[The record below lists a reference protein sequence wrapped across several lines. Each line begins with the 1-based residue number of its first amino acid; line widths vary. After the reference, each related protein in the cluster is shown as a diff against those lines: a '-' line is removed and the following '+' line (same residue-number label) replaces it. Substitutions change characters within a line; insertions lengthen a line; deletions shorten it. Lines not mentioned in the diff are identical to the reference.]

1 MSLAGHSA
9 LATHTEGNEVSQS
22 ADTHADDILT
32 TRLQQFEA
40 VSTVTA
46 EITRELDLTTLLGLI
61 TRRAVELIDAA
72 VSGAVFLW
80 DETEQLLIPQAWH
93 GYGEWMRGVRLKP
106 GEAIAGAVAQC
117 RRGLRINNY
126 QASPYAHPIFVQHTG
141 ATAILAEPLQYH
153 DRLVG
158 VIVLNNGTTGEIFT
172 VQDQALLSILGAQAA
187 IAIEHARLYEALE
200 TRLIRQQTLARLNQI
215 VSSTLDMDAVLGE
228 IARAA
233 ATLME
238 APVVSFWFVDEATR
252 TLEVGAFSDE
262 GQGIDVPVKK
272 MSFDQGGVGWV
283 ATHCCRLNIP
293 DIFTDGRFVA
303 VDWWQ
308 ARGLRSFLA
317 VPVILEGKLLA
328 VLALHGRQ
336 PFRLELADEQLLDSF
351 VVQTALAI
359 RNARL
364 YYESEEQRQRL
375 VTLVTVTQRLTR
387 GLDLPTVLSAIS
399 EAAAL
404 VFGGDAGF
412 RLVQGEYLVRIGT
425 TPGAREAMAS
435 ERIRIGE
442 SISGRVAE
450 SGQAIITADS
460 ATNALTLPAHRLSVR
475 ADRTGALMC
484 VPIKVESRLLGT
496 LHIFRE
502 RGYQFNEEALRIA
515 MSLADQAAI
524 AIENAQLFAEIRK
537 QTTQLERTN
546 TDLQRE
552 IVERQRAEEAL
563 QQAKDEL
570 EIRVA
575 ERTAELQQAVAQLHA
590 EIVERQHTEREL
602 QQAKEVAESANRA
615 KSEFLAN
622 MSHEIRTPMNGVIG
636 MTGLLLDTALTREQQ
651 EYAETVRTSGEAL
664 LTIINDILDFS
675 KIEAGKLDLEII
687 DFDLCTAIE
696 EAVDL
701 LAEKAHSK
709 GLELACLIHENVPT
723 GLRGDPGRLRQILLN
738 LLGNAIKF
746 TDQGEVVVQIS
757 LAAETDD
764 TVLVHFAVRDTG
776 IGIAPEGQ
784 ARLFQSFSQAD
795 NSTTRKYGGTG
806 LGLAISRQLTK
817 MMGGTIGVE
826 SVPGQGSTFWFT
838 ARLGKQPT
846 RAPAPHRPADLHG
859 RRVFIVDDNA
869 TNRAILHHQ
878 LRRWGMH
885 SASADSGLPALEQLR
900 TAAQSGTPYDLV
912 LLDMHMPVMDG
923 LMLARVIKADP
934 ALARLPLVM
943 LTSVAQRGHG
953 TLARE
958 AGISACLTKPVRQS
972 QLFDCVATVLGA
984 AVAPE
989 VPRVPA
995 ATLRLPHQSR
1005 LEDRG
1010 RATPLIL
1017 VAEDN
1022 IVNQRVSVRL
1032 LEKLG
1037 YRADVA
1043 ANGYEAVAALERIP
1057 YAMVFMDVH
1066 MPDMDGYAAT
1076 AEIRQCEAG
1085 ARHVPI
1091 IAMTANALEGDREKC
1106 LAAGMDDYLSKPVRQ
1121 AELQAI
1127 LERWLRLPAAR
1138 ST

>member
-1 MSLAGHSA
+1 VYS
-9 LATHTEGNEVSQS
+9 EISQH
-22 ADTHADDILT
+22 ADTPVDEILA

-61 TRRAVELIDAA
+61 TRRAVELVEAA
-72 VSGAVFLW
+72 VSGAILLW

-93 GYGEWMRGVRLKP
+93 GYGEWMRGVRLKA
-106 GEAIAGAVAQC
+106 GEAIAGAVAQH
-117 RRGLRINNY
+117 RQGLRINNY
-126 QASPYAHPIFVQHTG
+126 QASPYAHPTFVQHTG

-158 VIVLNNGTTGEIFT
+158 VIVLNNGTTGEDFT
-172 VQDQALLSILGAQAA
+172 VQDQALLRIFGAQAA

-238 APVVSFWFVDEATR
+238 APVVSFWLVDEATS
-252 TLEVGAFSDE
+252 TLEVRAFSE
-262 GQGIDVPVKK
+262 AGQGTDVPVKK
-272 MSFDQGGVGWV
+272 MPFGQGGVGWV
-283 ATHCCRLNIP
+283 ATHRCRLNIP
-293 DIFTDGRFVA
+293 DVFADSRFVS

-308 ARGLRSFLA
+308 ARGLCSFLA
-317 VPVILEGKLLA
+317 VPVMLEDKLLA

-351 VVQTALAI
+351 VVQAALAI

-435 ERIRIGE
+435 ERLRIGE
-442 SISGRVAE
+442 SISGQVAE

-460 ATNALTLPAHRLSVR
+460 ATNALTLPAHRLSVQPE
-475 ADRTGALMC
+475 RTGALMC

-502 RGYQFNEEALRIA
+502 RGYHFNEEALRIA

-524 AIENAQLFAEIRK
+524 AIENAQLFAEIHK
-537 QTTQLERTN
+537 QTTQLEQTN
-546 TDLQRE
+546 VELQRE
-552 IVERQRAEEAL
+552 IVERQRAEAAL

-575 ERTAELQQAVAQLHA
+575 ERTTELRQAVAQLHA
-590 EIVERQHTEREL
+590 EIAERQHTEQAL
-602 QQAKEVAESANRA
+602 QRAKEAAESANRA

-636 MTGLLLDTALTREQQ
+636 MTGLLLDTALTQEQQ

-687 DFDLCTAIE
+687 DFDLHTALE

-701 LAEKAHSK
+701 LAEQAHSK

-723 GLRGDPGRLRQILLN
+723 ALCGDPGRLRQILLN

-746 TDQGEVVVQIS
+746 TDQGEVVVQLS
-757 LAAETDD
+757 VAAETPD
-764 TVLVHFAVRDTG
+764 TVLVHCAVRDTG

-784 ARLFQSFSQAD
+784 ERLFQSFSQAD
-795 NSTTRKYGGTG
+795 TSTTRKYGGTG
-806 LGLAISRQLTK
+806 LGLAISRQLTH
-817 MMGGTIGVE
+817 MMGGTIGVQ
-826 SVPGQGSTFWFT
+826 SVLGQGSTFWFT
-838 ARLGKQPT
+838 ARLGKQPP
-846 RAPAPHRPADLHG
+846 RVLAIQRPHADLHG

-869 TNRAILHHQ
+869 TNRTILHHQ
-878 LRRWGMH
+878 IRRWGMH
-885 SASADSGLPALEQLR
+885 SASAETGLQALEQLR
-900 TAAQSGTPYDLV
+900 TAAQDGTPYDLV

-923 LMLARVIKADP
+923 LTLARLIKADP
-934 ALARLPLVM
+934 VLDSLPLVM
-943 LTSVAQRGHG
+943 LTSVVQRGHR

-984 AVAPE
+984 SVAAE
-989 VPRVPA
+989 VHRVPP
-995 ATLRLPHQSR
+995 ATLRLPGQ
-1005 LEDRG
+1005 
-1010 RATPLIL
+1010 TPLIL

-1022 IVNQRVSVRL
+1022 IVNQRVAVRL

-1043 ANGYEAVAALERIP
+1043 ANGYEAVAVLERIP

-1076 AEIRQCEAG
+1076 AEIRQREG
-1085 ARHVPI
+1085 GSRRVPI

-1127 LERWLRLPAAR
+1127 LERWLSPSAVH